1 MNNTSH
7 RIAVS
12 KILLHNLA
20 RVWIIDPGNETK
32 KLGGICPCKF
42 TATFAT
48 NSHGLFAWYS
58 FDTTKRHLMCFS
70 HVSITCLRDNELP
83 LKQDIFVTHVT
94 KSLPDDFL
102 DSSHN
107 TAVHLINTQ
116 SWNSS
121 LSSQHH
127 IAPHSIS
134 SLRSATT
141 SKVQINQSGFR
152 WTMIISQPE

>member
-1 MNNTSH
+1 M
-7 RIAVS
+7 
-12 KILLHNLA
+12 KQ
-20 RVWIIDPGNETK
+20 K

-48 NSHGLFAWYS
+48 HSHGLFAWYS
-58 FDTTKRHLMCFS
+58 FDTTKRHLMCFL
-70 HVSITCLRDNELP
+70 HVCITCLRDNERP

-107 TAVHLINTQ
+107 TAVHLINTK

-127 IAPHSIS
+127 VATHSIS
-134 SLRSATT
+134 SLRLATT
-141 SKVQINQSGFR
+141 SKVQIRAVFDELWQSHNQTNCNSQS
-152 WTMIISQPE
+152 TQNKISQLANKNSE